1 MRLPDKEQKSFR
13 NALLVSKLRLVR
25 WVHKGRRGDRAMAKL
40 LNVVPYIHVSAM
52 LLFVIGNCLLLLGF
66 LLLPGLV
73 LAGTL

>member
-1 MRLPDKEQKSFR
+1 
-13 NALLVSKLRLVR
+13 
-25 WVHKGRRGDRAMAKL
+25 MAKL